1 MKQQLEQ
8 DGLNKIRTDLHWI
21 MECFRDV
28 LTDLDETQLAQALP
42 WINEQNPDI
51 PADSPAEDKLIQAL
65 SISFQLLNM
74 VEENAAAQFRRKLET
89 QGGTKAI
96 RGSWGETLHQWQ
108 EAGLSEEQMAA
119 LLPQLHVQPVLTAHP
134 TEAKRVTVLS
144 LHRELY
150 LLLVKRENTV
160 WSTNEKKELREQVKA
175 LLERWWRTGEIYL
188 EKPDLAAERN
198 NLLHYFKNVFPRA
211 LQRTDQRLRDAWAE
225 AGLDPARIAT
235 VEHFPRLRFG
245 SWVGGDRDGHPFVTP
260 HITRE
265 TLGIHRQAALEL
277 IHEELKAL
285 GSKVS
290 FSAYSNAVS
299 DDFKEVLAQKAYAH
313 GAAGQEALARN
324 PNEPWRQYVNLLVL
338 NLEHTLAGRPREG
351 YREAS
356 ELAADLTVLRQSLL
370 ATGADRM
377 AQDLVFPVERLVQT
391 FGFHLARLDIR
402 NNSAYH
408 EKAISQI
415 LAKAGYEDADYAAW
429 SEEKRLAF
437 LNEELQLNRP
447 FLVPDTACG
456 TEADAVLG
464 YLRVVRAWI
473 DEHGA
478 AGIGSFI
485 VSMTRSLSDLLL
497 VYVFMRETGLLD
509 EAIPVVP
516 LLETIDDLEA
526 GPDILEAYL
535 SHPLTQKRLQ
545 AMDEP
550 VQEIMLGYS
559 DSNKDGGILA
569 SRWNIYCAERR
580 LTEVADGHNVKLCF
594 FHGIGGTI
602 SRGGGKI
609 HRFLDSKPLG
619 GLTGHIK
626 LTVQGETIA
635 QQYANLINATYNL
648 EMLIAGVA
656 RQTMR
661 PQLPGA
667 TEEKYPYEL
676 VDELTVASLKQYRS
690 LIDHPDFIQFYGQAT
705 PIDILEQSKIG
716 SRPARR
722 TGQRSLNDLRAIPWV
737 FSWSQARFNLTGW
750 FGLGK
755 ALEQLQAQHPGSHK
769 RLQDAATEWAF
780 LKYFF
785 IQVETNLLNADEEMM
800 QAYGDLVDDEQLRQ
814 ELMDLIQHDRK
825 AGLEAISSI
834 MDASVEER
842 RQSQLQNIS
851 LRGDAL
857 QRLNQLQIKYLQA
870 WRRDQAADPE
880 RAAEQWLTKNLLLV
894 NAIAG
899 GLKHTG

>member
-1 MKQQLEQ
+1 MKQQLER
-8 DGLNKIRTDLHWI
+8 DGLTKIRTDLHWI
-21 MECFRDV
+21 MDCFRDV
-28 LTDLDETQLAQALP
+28 LTDLGETQLAQSLP
-42 WINEQNPDI
+42 WGDQHTPII
-51 PADSPAEDKLIQAL
+51 PEGSLAEDKLIQAL

-89 QGGTKAI
+89 QEGTKAI
-96 RGSWGETLHQWQ
+96 RGSWGETFARWQ
-108 EAGLSEEQMAA
+108 EAGLSEQQMAE
-119 LLPQLHVQPVLTAHP
+119 LLPTLHIQPVLTAHP

-160 WSTNEKKELREQVKA
+160 WSANEKKELREQTKA

-188 EKPDLAAERN
+188 EKPNLSAERN

-225 AGLDPARIAT
+225 AGLNPQTLSNVD
-235 VEHFPRLRFG
+235 HFPRMAFG

-260 HITRE
+260 HITGE
-265 TLGIHRQAALEL
+265 TLGIHRQSALEML
-277 IHEELKAL
+277 HAELKTL
-285 GSKVS
+285 GSKMS
-290 FSAYSNAVS
+290 FSAYSNPVS
-299 DDFKEVLAQKAYAH
+299 DAFKATLEQKAYAH
-313 GAAGQEALARN
+313 GSAGQEALARN
-324 PNEPWRQYVNLLVL
+324 PSEPWRQYVNLLVL
-338 NLEHTLAGRPREG
+338 NLEHTLAGRLRKG
-351 YREAS
+351 YRKAS
-356 ELAADLTVLRQSLL
+356 ELAADLVVLRQSLQE
-370 ATGADRM
+370 AGANRM
-377 AQDLVFPVERLVQT
+377 AQDLVFPLERLVQT
-391 FGFHLARLDIR
+391 FGFHLAKLDIR

-415 LAKAGYEDADYAAW
+415 LAKAGYQDANYAEW

-464 YLRVVRAWI
+464 YLRVVREWI
-473 DEHGA
+473 DQHGV

-497 VYVFMRETGLLD
+497 VYIFMRETGLLD

-516 LLETIDDLEA
+516 LLETIEDLEA
-526 GPDILEAYL
+526 GPVILEAYL
-535 SHPLTQKRLQ
+535 SHPLTQKRLER
-545 AMDEP
+545 MDEA

-569 SRWNIYCAERR
+569 SRWNIYRAERR
-580 LTEVADGHNVKLCF
+580 LTEVADQHQIKLCF

-619 GLTGHIK
+619 GLTGNIK

-661 PQLPGA
+661 PQLPGV
-667 TEEKYPYEL
+667 TEDEYPYDL
-676 VDELTVASLKQYRS
+676 VDELTAASLKQYRS
-690 LIDHPDFIQFYGQAT
+690 LIDHPDFIRFYGEAT

-722 TGQRSLNDLRAIPWV
+722 TGKRSLHDLRAIPWV

-755 ALEQLQAQHPGSHK
+755 ALEQLQEREPQSNERFQRAAQ
-769 RLQDAATEWAF
+769 EWAF
-780 LKYFF
+780 LKYFL

-800 QAYGDLVDDEQLRQ
+800 QAYGNLVEDQELRQ
-814 ELMDLIQHDRK
+814 ELMGLIQHDRE
-825 AGLEAISSI
+825 AGLRAISRI
-834 MDASVEER
+834 MDASVEDR
-842 RQSQLQNIS
+842 RQSQLQNIA

-857 QRLNQLQIKYLQA
+857 QILNQLQIKYLQA
-870 WRRDQAADPE
+870 WRRDRAEDPE